1 MTATKKGM
9 KKGAPK
15 FTEFPLSKAFQ
26 LLETGPAVLVTTE
39 LEGHRNV
46 MTMSWHM
53 LLEFTPLIGVCIGP
67 WDHSYHA
74 LKETGEC
81 VIAVPTVDLATK
93 VVEIGN
99 SSGRDIDKFK
109 EFGLTPVPA
118 EKVSPP
124 LIAEC
129 LAHIECRVEDAT
141 LVDKY
146 GMWVLEGVKAWIDRD
161 RKERRTIHHVGDG
174 TFVVDGRTIDLKDK
188 MTKWQQFV

>member
-1 MTATKKGM
+1 MNSSKT
-9 KKGAPK
+9 GAKNAAAK
-15 FTEFPLSKAFQ
+15 FTEFPLSRAFQ
-26 LLETGPAVLVTTE
+26 LLEPGPAVLVTTE
-39 LEGHRNV
+39 LEGKKNV

-74 LKETGEC
+74 LKETREC
-81 VIAVPTVDLATK
+81 VIAIPTVDLATK

-99 SSGRDIDKFK
+99 TSGRDIDKFEK
-109 EFGLTPVPA
+109 FGLTPVKA

-129 LAHIECRVEDAT
+129 LAHIECRVSDDM

-146 GMWVLEGVKAWIDRD
+146 GMWVLEGVKAWIDDD

-174 TFVVDGRTIDLKDK
+174 TFVVDGRIVDLKKK
-188 MTKWQQFV
+188 MTKWSEFA